1 MSKPSSRPPS
11 HAAAFHDS
19 GQRFDDGE
27 GHHSYRGVAE
37 RLSRNRLPR
46 RGKRSQVEEHVQTH
60 EDGRV
65 HRCRGDKYQQ
75 PRQRRG
81 DDELLADH
89 AGEKADNRLRQ
100 PANASILERSLLL
113 NTLVER
119 KSVSW
124 TRIFADLEAVMPPNV
139 RLIQVRLP
147 QIDSRNQVLL
157 DMVVGSQSPEPVI
170 TFLKQLQASPRFG
183 PATVHNSAPPTD
195 NEPLYRYRVSVNY
208 AQKL

>member
-1 MSKPSSRPPS
+1 MPACSGIWKGRATDVRIPINLASEPFRRDRPLLV
-11 HAAAFHDS
+11 AT
-19 GQRFDDGE
+19 
-27 GHHSYRGVAE
+27 GVAMALLTVVLCGLLYLIAVDRTRSGE
-37 RLSRNRLPR
+37 TRARVNRLD
-46 RGKRSQVEEHVQTH
+46 Q
-60 EDGRV
+60 
-65 HRCRGDKYQQ
+65 
-75 PRQRRG
+75 
-81 DDELLADH
+81 ELSSISTEQARLDAT
-89 AGEKADNRLRQ
+89 LRQ

-147 QIDSRNQVLL
+147 QIDSRNEVLL

-170 TFLKQLQASPRFG
+170 TFLKQLQGSPRFG

>member
-1 MSKPSSRPPS
+1 VRIPINLASDPFRRDRPKMLAVGFGAGLLAIMLLFFLYEIAADRSRLGDNR
-11 HAAAFHDS
+11 A
-19 GQRFDDGE
+19 QI
-27 GHHSYRGVAE
+27 V
-37 RLSRNRLPR
+37 RLSQEITTISTEQARLDA
-46 RGKRSQVEEHVQTH
+46 T
-60 EDGRV
+60 
-65 HRCRGDKYQQ
+65 
-75 PRQRRG
+75 
-81 DDELLADH
+81 
-89 AGEKADNRLRQ
+89 LRQ

-157 DMVVGSQSPEPVI
+157 DMVVGSQNPEPVI
-170 TFLKQLQASPRFG
+170 TFLKQLQSSPRFG

>member
-1 MSKPSSRPPS
+1 VRIPINLASEPFRRDRPVLVATGV
-11 HAAAFHDS
+11 AAALLGVVLCGLLYLIAIDRTRS
-19 GQRFDDGE
+19 GETRA
-27 GHHSYRGVAE
+27 RV
-37 RLSRNRLPR
+37 NRLN
-46 RGKRSQVEEHVQTH
+46 Q
-60 EDGRV
+60 
-65 HRCRGDKYQQ
+65 
-75 PRQRRG
+75 
-81 DDELLADH
+81 ELTAVSTEQARLDAT
-89 AGEKADNRLRQ
+89 LRQ

>member
-1 MSKPSSRPPS
+1 MPACSGIWKGRATDVRIPINLASEPFRRDRPVLV
-11 HAAAFHDS
+11 AT
-19 GQRFDDGE
+19 
-27 GHHSYRGVAE
+27 GVAMALLTVVLCGLLYLIAIDRTRSGE
-37 RLSRNRLPR
+37 TRARVNRLD
-46 RGKRSQVEEHVQTH
+46 Q
-60 EDGRV
+60 
-65 HRCRGDKYQQ
+65 
-75 PRQRRG
+75 
-81 DDELLADH
+81 ELSSISTEQARLDAT
-89 AGEKADNRLRQ
+89 LRQ

-147 QIDSRNQVLL
+147 QIDSRNEVLL

-170 TFLKQLQASPRFG
+170 TFLKQLQGSPRFG

>member
-1 MSKPSSRPPS
+1 MPGCSGILRGRGIDVRIPINLASDPFRRDRPVLV
-11 HAAAFHDS
+11 AT
-19 GQRFDDGE
+19 
-27 GHHSYRGVAE
+27 GVAVALLAAVLCGLLYLIGVD
-37 RLSRNRLPR
+37 RARSGDTRARVNRLD
-46 RGKRSQVEEHVQTH
+46 Q
-60 EDGRV
+60 
-65 HRCRGDKYQQ
+65 
-75 PRQRRG
+75 
-81 DDELLADH
+81 ELSAISTEQARLDAT
-89 AGEKADNRLRQ
+89 LRQ

>member
-1 MSKPSSRPPS
+1 ML
-11 HAAAFHDS
+11 AI
-19 GQRFDDGE
+19 
-27 GHHSYRGVAE
+27 GVAATLLAVVLCSLLYLIAADRT
-37 RLSRNRLPR
+37 RLGDARARVNRLNQELSAISSEQAR
-46 RGKRSQVEEHVQTH
+46 L
-60 EDGRV
+60 DGT
-65 HRCRGDKYQQ
+65 
-75 PRQRRG
+75 
-81 DDELLADH
+81 
-89 AGEKADNRLRQ
+89 LRQ
-100 PANASILERSLLL
+100 PANASVLERSLLL

-124 TRIFADLEAVMPPNV
+124 TKIFADLEAVMPPNV

-157 DMVVGSQSPEPVI
+157 DMVVGSRSPEPVI
-170 TFLKQLQASPRFG
+170 TFLKQLQGSPRFG

>member
-1 MSKPSSRPPS
+1 VRIPINLASDPFRRDRPVLVAMGL
-11 HAAAFHDS
+11 AAGLLAVVLCALLYLIATD
-19 GQRFDDGE
+19 
-27 GHHSYRGVAE
+27 RGRQGDTRARV
-37 RLSRNRLPR
+37 NRLN
-46 RGKRSQVEEHVQTH
+46 Q
-60 EDGRV
+60 
-65 HRCRGDKYQQ
+65 
-75 PRQRRG
+75 
-81 DDELLADH
+81 ELSTITTEQARLDAT
-89 AGEKADNRLRQ
+89 LRQ
-100 PANASILERSLLL
+100 PANASVLERSLLL

-124 TRIFADLEAVMPPNV
+124 TKIFADLEAVMPPNV

-170 TFLKQLQASPRFG
+170 TFLKQLQGSPRFG
-183 PATVHNSAPPTD
+183 PATLHNSAPPTD

>member
-1 MSKPSSRPPS
+1 VRIPINLASDPFRRDRPVLI
-11 HAAAFHDS
+11 ATGIAV
-19 GQRFDDGE
+19 G
-27 GHHSYRGVAE
+27 
-37 RLSRNRLPR
+37 
-46 RGKRSQVEEHVQTH
+46 
-60 EDGRV
+60 
-65 HRCRGDKYQQ
+65 
-75 PRQRRG
+75 
-81 DDELLADH
+81 LLAVVLGGLLYLIALDR
-89 AGEKADNRLRQ
+89 ARSGDTRARVDRLNQELSAISTEQARLDATLRQ

-170 TFLKQLQASPRFG
+170 TFLKQLQGSPRFG

>member
-1 MSKPSSRPPS
+1 MPGCWVIWKELATNVKIPINLASDPFRRDRPVLVATGVG
-11 HAAAFHDS
+11 AALL
-19 GQRFDDGE
+19 
-27 GHHSYRGVAE
+27 GVLLCGLVYLIVADRTRLGDTRARVITLNRELATISAE
-37 RLSRNRLPR
+37 QTRLDA
-46 RGKRSQVEEHVQTH
+46 T
-60 EDGRV
+60 
-65 HRCRGDKYQQ
+65 
-75 PRQRRG
+75 
-81 DDELLADH
+81 
-89 AGEKADNRLRQ
+89 LRQ
-100 PANASILERSLLL
+100 PANASVLERSLLL

-124 TRIFADLEAVMPPNV
+124 TKIFADLEAVMPLNV

-147 QIDSRNQVLL
+147 QINSRNEVLL

>member
-1 MSKPSSRPPS
+1 VKIPINLASDPFRRDRPMLVGNVVRALLLALLLGFFLYDIAL
-11 HAAAFHDS
+11 HRAQQGDT
-19 GQRFDDGE
+19 R
-27 GHHSYRGVAE
+27 AE
-37 RLSRNRLPR
+37 VNRLN
-46 RGKRSQVEEHVQTH
+46 Q
-60 EDGRV
+60 
-65 HRCRGDKYQQ
+65 
-75 PRQRRG
+75 
-81 DDELLADH
+81 ELISIS
-89 AGEKADNRLRQ
+89 GEQARLDATLRQ

-124 TRIFADLEAVMPPNV
+124 TKIFADLEAVMPLNV

-147 QIDSRNQVLL
+147 QINSRNEVLL

-170 TFLKQLQASPRFG
+170 AFLKQLQSSPRFG